1 MCSFDRN
8 CTDSSV
14 AKEQESFLDTGDVF
28 DDDMTTADVDTVAVG
43 ELPESD
49 CECLELDVSELDAG
63 N

>member
-1 MCSFDRN
+1 M
-8 CTDSSV
+8 
-14 AKEQESFLDTGDVF
+14 AKEQESFLDTGDVL

-49 CECLELDVSELDAG
+49 CECLELDISELDAG